1 SCSSTDGYAGHGVD
15 HADCGP
21 PGKRLDQAAE
31 GFLLMCKIF
40 DNFNIMITQLWGSSM
55 AEAFAQVCVGMFN
68 YMTPLDKEQSLSATF
83 VRSVDVEATGHDM
96 LDLLYTVSLAG

>member
-68 YMTPLDKEQSLSATF
+68 YMTPLDKEQSLSAT
-83 VRSVDVEATGHDM
+83 
-96 LDLLYTVSLAG
+96 LAGHCTQQMLPQSA